1 MAGSSFRRFG
11 EAARAVH
18 ARASGPSQPDQIPEG
33 RTDLLHRCP
42 EVPCEGHT
50 FVELSSRAEAT
61 TSPRRE
67 PLPSKAGSL
76 ALSSGLEV
84 EASRAAFAPRRTTVA
99 ERWKPKTEK
108 SERVGLP
115 LVMSAKLGTSFA
127 SASLLPSTWAP
138 LTTLTERCRP
148 KTDTSAKLGASLAS
162 ASSLTTTLA
171 PLLTTLAERC
181 KPKAETSTKL
191 KPCIA
196 GTGLLSTTLA
206 PPLTTFAER
215 WRPKTETSAK
225 LRPSL
230 AST

>member
-11 EAARAVH
+11 KAARAIH
-18 ARASGPSQPDQIPEG
+18 ARASGQSQPDQILEG
-33 RTDLLHRCP
+33 RTDLLHRRP

-50 FVELSSRAEAT
+50 FLELSSRAEAT
-61 TSPRRE
+61 ASPRSE

-76 ALSSGLEV
+76 ALSGLEV

-108 SERVGLP
+108 SERLGLP
-115 LVMSAKLGTSFA
+115 LVMSAKLGASFA
-127 SASLLPSTWAP
+127 SASLPPSTWAP

-171 PLLTTLAERC
+171 PLLPTLAERC
-181 KPKAETSTKL
+181 KPKTETSAKL
-191 KPCIA
+191 KPCVA